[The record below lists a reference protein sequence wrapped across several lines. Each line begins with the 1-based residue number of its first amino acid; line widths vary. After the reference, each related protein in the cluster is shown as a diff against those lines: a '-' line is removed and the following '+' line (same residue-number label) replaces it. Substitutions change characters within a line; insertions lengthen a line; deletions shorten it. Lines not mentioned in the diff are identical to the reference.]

1 MFRYQDTK
9 KLSVPGEIQ
18 HKVVTEVRQ
27 VTYINN
33 DPDPK
38 AEIPLTTVGFET
50 VKEEVRSPGS
60 TFVPIVVGSK
70 TVDNRK
76 EEKPKFVKKSY

>member
-1 MFRYQDTK
+1 MFRYQDNNK
-9 KLSVPGEIQ
+9 VSVAGEIQ
-18 HKVVTEVRQ
+18 HKVVTEVRS

-33 DPDPK
+33 NPDPK

-60 TFVPIVVGSK
+60 SVVPRVVGSK

-76 EEKPKFVKKSY
+76 EGKPKYVKNKF